1 MKRNHCFAYKIL
13 TFLEIASD
21 VRGLDVP
28 SLQRSFE
35 LRRSIENDED
45 AAAKLSEEL
54 SYHLSLLSDSG
65 LISLRPDTSGDFYR
79 LTWAGHDQLDSYRD
93 GAANTYL
100 SLAGIKTS
108 AVA

>member
-1 MKRNHCFAYKIL
+1 MKRNHYFAYKIL
-13 TFLEIASD
+13 TCLEIASD
-21 VRGLDVP
+21 VRGLNVP

-54 SYHLSLLSDSG
+54 SYHLGLLSGSG
-65 LISLRPDTSGDFYR
+65 LITLLSDTSGDFYS

-93 GAANTYL
+93 GVANSYL
-100 SLAGIKTS
+100 GLVGIKTS